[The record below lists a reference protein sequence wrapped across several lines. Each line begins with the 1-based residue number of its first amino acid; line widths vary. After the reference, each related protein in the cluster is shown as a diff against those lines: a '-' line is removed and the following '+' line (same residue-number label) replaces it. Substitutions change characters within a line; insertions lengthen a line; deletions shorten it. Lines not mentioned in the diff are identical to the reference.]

1 MPDILGKV
9 PWAVRLVVTTI
20 ALTGVSLTH
29 GAGAQSLVIV
39 FRDKPPYSYIEN
51 GVQKGFLLER
61 MRRVLKLARIDAQ
74 FSDMPPKRIFSEI
87 EANKQR
93 ICSFGWYKIPER
105 ESYAQFSQPLHQDRP
120 HLLLAGEKS
129 APDIRRQKTLRGV
142 MNDSRLTL
150 AAADGVS
157 YGPELDALIS
167 AFPGKLDRALIPPL
181 LVAKKIAA
189 GRADFMFIDQEDY
202 DYLIASTPEF
212 RAAGLI
218 PVTFQDT
225 PAGLKRYVLCSR
237 LVDSETMKKIDA
249 AIAAEAAGR
258 H

>member
-1 MPDILGKV
+1 MPDILGIV
-9 PWAVRLVVTTI
+9 PWAVRLAVAAI

-29 GAGAQSLVIV
+29 GARPEPLIIL
-39 FRDKPPYSYIEN
+39 FRDKPPYSYIES
-51 GVQKGFLLER
+51 GEQKGFLLDR

-87 EANKQR
+87 EENKQR

-105 ESYAQFSQPLHQDRP
+105 ERYAHFSQPLHQDRP

-129 APDIRRQKTLRGV
+129 APAIRRHLTLSSV
-142 MNDSRLTL
+142 MKDSRLRL

-157 YGPELDALIS
+157 YGPELDVMIS
-167 AFPGKLDRALIPPL
+167 SFPGKIDRALIPPL

-202 DYLIASTPEF
+202 DYLVASTPEF
-212 RAAGLI
+212 RAAGLV
-218 PVTFQDT
+218 PVSFQDT
-225 PAGLKRYVLCSR
+225 PPGLKRYVLCSR
-237 LVDSETMKKIDA
+237 MVETETMNRIDA
-249 AIAAEAAGR
+249 AISAEAAGR
-258 H
+258 R